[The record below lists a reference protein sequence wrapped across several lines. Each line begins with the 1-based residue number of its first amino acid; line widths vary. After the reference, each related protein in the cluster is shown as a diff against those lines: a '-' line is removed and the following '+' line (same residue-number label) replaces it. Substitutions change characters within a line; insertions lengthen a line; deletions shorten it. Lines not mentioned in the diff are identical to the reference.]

1 MEALTEV
8 RLDEDV
14 PDPEDA
20 AWGTVG
26 SVAVPLAAVPLA
38 DQRNLYVRTAWHD
51 RPYGRTPVAWV
62 GIACHDD
69 RLHVRLSWDASGAPA
84 GEFPDACAVLFPR
97 SGGGPE
103 PRIMGT
109 ADEPVD
115 LWLWRDRLASQQGLP
130 AARHLVASG
139 PGVFRPPS
147 SGPDEVSALAV
158 RQGTRWSVVLCGP
171 RQALDAARRIGVVIW
186 DGANDERAG
195 IGAASEAWTE
205 VAS

>member
-1 MEALTEV
+1 METLTEA
-8 RLDEDV
+8 RLDADA

-20 AWGTVG
+20 AWGAVG

-51 RPYGRTPVAWV
+51 RPYGRTSVAWV
-62 GIACHDD
+62 GIARHDD
-69 RLHVRLSWDASGAPA
+69 RLLVHLSWDGSDAPA

-97 SGGGPE
+97 HGGGPE
-103 PRIMGT
+103 PRSMGT
-109 ADEPVD
+109 PDEPVD
-115 LWLWRDRLASQQGLP
+115 VWLWRDRLPSQQGLP
-130 AARHLVASG
+130 AAHHLVASG

-147 SGPDEVSALAV
+147 TGPDEVSARAV

-171 RQALDAARRIGVVIW
+171 RRALDGAGRIGVVIW

-195 IGAASEAWTE
+195 IGSASEAWTE